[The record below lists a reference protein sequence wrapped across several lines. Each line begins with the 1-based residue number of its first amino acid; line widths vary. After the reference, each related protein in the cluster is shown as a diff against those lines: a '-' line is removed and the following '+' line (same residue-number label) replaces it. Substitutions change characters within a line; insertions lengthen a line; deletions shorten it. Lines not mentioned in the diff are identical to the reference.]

1 MTAVVMKKMK
11 PTPLILAREY
21 PLHLPSA
28 QGTAKYL
35 NNAIHNLSS
44 LAVLN
49 ELKGW
54 KPLNFVFFLS
64 LSLSL
69 PSDGATKIVARNVL
83 SKNIQGYNS
92 SQLASCARSHCL
104 VPKSVPS
111 KKIKIPLNFICIS
124 LSFHWSLLFVV
135 TTSFCEPVIYY
146 YDRTCNW
153 LLMRRFAAL
162 ELIKWKLK
170 GYLTFRFSLYK

>member
-44 LAVLN
+44 LSVLN
-49 ELKGW
+49 ELKWW
-54 KPLNFVFFLS
+54 KPLNFVFFP

-69 PSDGATKIVARNVL
+69 PSDGATKIVARNVP
-83 SKNIQGYNS
+83 SKSIQGYNS
-92 SQLASCARSHCL
+92 SQLASCARSVIAWCTR
-104 VPKSVPS
+104 VYQA
-111 KKIKIPLNFICIS
+111 KKIKIPLNFICIF
-124 LSFHWSLLFVV
+124 LSFLWSPLFVV
-135 TTSFCEPVIYY
+135 TSFCEPVNYY
-146 YDRTCNW
+146 YDRTCKW

-162 ELIKWKLK
+162 EVIKWKLK
-170 GYLTFRFSLYK
+170 GYLTFRFPLYK